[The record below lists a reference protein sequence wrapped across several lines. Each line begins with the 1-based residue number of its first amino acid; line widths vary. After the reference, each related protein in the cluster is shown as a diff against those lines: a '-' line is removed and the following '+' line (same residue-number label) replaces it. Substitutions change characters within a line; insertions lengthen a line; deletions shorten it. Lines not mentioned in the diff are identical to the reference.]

1 MNYLDRNTLPRFQE
15 RLDLAASELNDME
28 DIYVKA
34 INELAGRM
42 YIISAMLPAEQ
53 RSEYAEEVSYPIL
66 DKLTEIQNKLNQID
80 TTLTSLQSQIDT
92 FDNRYLDFDRRLN
105 ALDDAAARKEDLNV
119 LLYRSGHE
127 E

>member
-42 YIISAMLPAEQ
+42 HIVSAMLPAEQ

-105 ALDDAAARKEDLNV
+105 ALDDAAARKEDLNI

>member
-80 TTLTSLQSQIDT
+80 TTLASLQGQIDT